1 MCNSCYATGVFLD
14 PLKILEIQRFFVFR
28 AYRKRPAAWN
38 GYTFKKHARNL
49 GFRSS
54 HLRENTYI
62 WVFFNKVIAT
72 QPTTLFKMRLGHRP
86 FLCKFC
92 GNILN
97 SFLTNNLWASASSFK
112 RFVCYMY
119 SKLTV
124 EVPERRHLCRYYSGI
139 FIRLATLITISV
151 SSYVY
156 FAILRCIHLQLNWS
170 KSLISQQYDENHEC
184 HN

>member
-1 MCNSCYATGVFLD
+1 MGIHLKNTPVIWVSEVAISG
-14 PLKILEIQRFFVFR
+14 KILASE
-28 AYRKRPAAWN
+28 
-38 GYTFKKHARNL
+38 
-49 GFRSS
+49 S
-54 HLRENTYI
+54 
-62 WVFFNKVIAT
+62 FFNKVIAI
-72 QPTTLFKMRLGHRP
+72 QPTTLFKMRLRHRS